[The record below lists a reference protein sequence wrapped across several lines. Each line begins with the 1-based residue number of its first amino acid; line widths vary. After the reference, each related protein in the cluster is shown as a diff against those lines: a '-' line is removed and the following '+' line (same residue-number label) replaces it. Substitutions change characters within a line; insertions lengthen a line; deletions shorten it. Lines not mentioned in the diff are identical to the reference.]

1 MVESLTEGPRVR
13 ASLAS
18 LCCGPWTKHI
28 YFSLVLDLSLF
39 NWNQTNKGGSKTN
52 TLFTSCYFFACYCH
66 LLVIFAKSLDPD
78 QARQHVWP
86 DQDPNFLTLRWC
98 SWNFFWKML
107 NWKYQLKTK
116 KKQVCVSERYPAC
129 KELTNCFTAIF
140 QLPGTFRFKWM
151 QSSWINK
158 DHLLN
163 IIFAFE
169 NSSRDRDQ
177 PVLSLHCCK
186 GTRLKEIVVCVVCIR
201 TL

>member
-1 MVESLTEGPRVR
+1 MVESLTEGQRVR
-13 ASLAS
+13 VSLAS

-28 YFSLVLDLSLF
+28 YPSLVLDLSLF

-116 KKQVCVSERYPAC
+116 KKQVWVREHYPAC
-129 KELTNCFTAIF
+129 KELTNVLQPF
-140 QLPGTFRFKWM
+140 
-151 QSSWINK
+151 SSCQEHSDLNECNRLELIK
-158 DHLLN
+158 IICLN
-163 IIFAFE
+163 IIFGLWV
-169 NSSRDRDQ
+169 RDQ
-177 PVLSLHCCK
+177 PVLDLHRFK
-186 GTRLKEIVVCVVCIR
+186 GTWWKEVVMGAG
-201 TL
+201 L